1 MINASYFDC
10 HRQGAA
16 GNEGMTQTG
25 HYIKPSEQLPGQI
38 ISESTRKR
46 FRVFPVQQKVRRSL
60 HQAKLSQSELKGT
73 KVRTTDGGS
82 GAALLTLETVS
93 GMLKSFPPCSLK
105 PQGPGPGR
113 DTV

>member
-1 MINASYFDC
+1 
-10 HRQGAA
+10 
-16 GNEGMTQTG
+16 MTQTG
-25 HYIKPSEQLPGQI
+25 RYIKPSEKLPGRI
-38 ISESTRKR
+38 IRKSSR
-46 FRVFPVQQKVRRSL
+46 KWFRVFQTFRTV
-60 HQAKLSQSELKGT
+60 KLNQSGLKGT
-73 KVRTTDGGS
+73 KVRTTACMRQTGGGGV